1 MLPPRVEGHP
11 PLPYSTAEL
20 RHALRMR
27 PFMQLSIPEPAP
39 YAELSAATSIPSGTA
54 EDESQG
60 SIKDQAMSM
69 LEIAGE
75 AARTARKEWEAL
87 GKLDAKTAR
96 CVNCEEWWRAS
107 VKDIIR
113 ACIACSITVATTE
126 KGVQTALGMGRP
138 LSDVLTAEMPRVGKR
153 YHDFWIVPK
162 LTVQQV

>member
-1 MLPPRVEGHP
+1 MGEGHQ

-39 YAELSAATSIPSGTA
+39 YAELAAATSIPSGAA
-54 EDESQG
+54 EDDEQG
-60 SIKDQAMSM
+60 SIKEQAMSM
-69 LEIAGE
+69 LDMADEEVRMG
-75 AARTARKEWEAL
+75 RKEWEAL

-96 CVNCEEWWRAS
+96 CVSCEECWRGA

-113 ACIACSITVATTE
+113 ACIACSIAVATTK
-126 KGVQTALGMGRP
+126 KGLQDAVAVGAP
-138 LSDVLTAEMPRVGKR
+138 LSEMVTADMPWAGQR

-162 LTVQQV
+162 LSVQKA